1 MSSPILP
8 GMIDSDIPDN
18 QITMLSFF
26 GIEILEFANNKCH
39 LPHNTNQLHVTSD
52 MMIGKNSILKLEILS
67 NIVLISD
74 AIMNVA

>member
-1 MSSPILP
+1 MSSPTLP
-8 GMIDSDIPDN
+8 GMIDSATPDN
-18 QITMLSFF
+18 QIPKLFFF
-26 GIEILEFANNKCH
+26 GMKILEFTNNKCH
-39 LPHNTNQLHVTSD
+39 LANSTNQPHVTSE

>member
-1 MSSPILP
+1 M
-8 GMIDSDIPDN
+8 
-18 QITMLSFF
+18 
-26 GIEILEFANNKCH
+26 
-39 LPHNTNQLHVTSD
+39 TNQLHVTSE